1 MIYHES
7 TTLDPMSVGERVTE
21 AREAAGLTKTQLA
34 KLCGISKQALGQIE
48 NGTTKAPNPTNLFA
62 IAKATGFSAEWI
74 ATGSGKT
81 ATAFNVARNLMEEK
95 NGYNTDDTGI
105 SLASKNND
113 VPERQNR
120 FQTRR
125 VPVLS
130 RNEIIT
136 GKREETPNRAEY
148 FAPGVSPA
156 AFAFVASEITSPSDR
171 YDNSANDIITVD
183 PDAEWEHGKP
193 LLVRDNNDTLMIR
206 RYEVVGKKR
215 YLASHNDRYEP
226 LELDDTFTVI
236 GKVVSSQR
244 VY

>member
-1 MIYHES
+1 MIYHWS
-7 TTLDPMSVGERVTE
+7 TKLDAMSVGERVTE

-34 KLCGISKQALGQIE
+34 KLCGMSKQALGQIE

-81 ATAFNVARNLMEEK
+81 MTAIDAARGIMEDK
-95 NGYNTDDTGI
+95 NGYNNGDTGI
-105 SLASKNND
+105 SLAPDNTD
-113 VPERQNR
+113 EPERQNR
-120 FQTRR
+120 YQTRR

-130 RNEIIT
+130 RNEIIS
-136 GKREETPNRAEY
+136 GKREDNTDRAE
-148 FAPGVSPA
+148 FIAPGVSPV
-156 AFAFVASEITSPSDR
+156 AFAFVASEITSPTDR

-183 PDAEWEHGKP
+183 PDADWEHGKP
-193 LLVRDNNDTLMIR
+193 LLVKDSNDTLMIR

-236 GKVVSSQR
+236 GKVISSQR